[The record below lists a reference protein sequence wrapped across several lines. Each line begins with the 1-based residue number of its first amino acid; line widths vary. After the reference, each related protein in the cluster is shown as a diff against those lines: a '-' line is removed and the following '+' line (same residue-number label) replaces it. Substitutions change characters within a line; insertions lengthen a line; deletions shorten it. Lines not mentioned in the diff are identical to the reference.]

1 MPRFDSFTQALP
13 FQIRAERP
21 LAQIELVCQGA
32 GPMEDLRA
40 VDGQRCLVTGS
51 AGFVGSNLVRALLA
65 RGCEVHGFDK
75 APAMLEDPKLR
86 WFRGDI
92 RDAAALAEACEGVDT
107 VFHTAAMIETLTYTP
122 KPFADLV
129 RSVNIEGTRA
139 VLQAARDAGVRRL
152 VHTSSIITAS
162 GDEHKGVGEA
172 MPYSNAVDLYSSTKV
187 ASEQLVL
194 AANGESN
201 LFTCAIR
208 PGGIYGPGE
217 RNTLIGPLMRSL
229 KQGAPLV
236 FFGGGA
242 TRMDYTYIDN
252 LVDAQI
258 RAAERLVDGSP
269 VCGQAYFITD
279 GDPINTGKFSETLVK
294 DMGLDART
302 IRIPGLVARALATA
316 GERVFQVF
324 GKPKPPVSIVEVQLC
339 VRDSYFSI
347 DKAKRDLDYQPIV
360 DTREGLRRTAKDA
373 RNYYDSL

>member
-1 MPRFDSFTQALP
+1 M
-13 FQIRAERP
+13 ERVRP
-21 LAQIELVCQGA
+21 
-32 GPMEDLRA
+32 
-40 VDGQRCLVTGS
+40 VDGLRCLVTGS

-75 APAMLEDPKLR
+75 APAAFEDPKLR

-107 VFHTAAMIETLTYTP
+107 IFHTAAMIETLTYAP
-122 KPFADLV
+122 KPFAELV

-139 VLQAARDAGVRRL
+139 VLQASRGAGVRRF

-162 GDEHKGVGEA
+162 GDQHRGSNETV
-172 MPYSNAVDLYSSTKV
+172 PYSTASDLYSSTKV
-187 ASEQLVL
+187 ASEQLAL
-194 AANGESN
+194 AANGESG
-201 LFTCAIR
+201 LLSSAIR

-217 RNTLIGPLMRSL
+217 RSTLVGPLMKAL
-229 KQGAPLV
+229 KRGAPLV
-236 FFGGGA
+236 LFGDGG

-258 RAAERLVDGSP
+258 RAAERLVEGSP
-269 VCGQAYFITD
+269 VCGQAYIITD

-302 IRIPGLVARALATA
+302 IRIPGPVARALATA

-324 GKPKPPVSIVEVQLC
+324 GKPKPPVSIVEVELC
-339 VRDSYFSI
+339 VRDSHFSI
-347 DKAKRDLDYQPIV
+347 DKAKQDLGYHPIV
-360 DTREGLRRTAKDA
+360 DTREGLRRTAIDA
-373 RNYYDSL
+373 REYYDGL